1 MPMAPEHTSTTRW
14 PCARSAAHVSTMP
27 ESTLSLGCEVC
38 EERMLEVP
46 SLMTIVC
53 DVPERRAETA
63 VGSGMACEGGVWGWW
78 R

>member
-1 MPMAPEHTSTTRW
+1 
-14 PCARSAAHVSTMP
+14 MP

-46 SLMTIVC
+46 SLMTMVC
-53 DVPERRAETA
+53 DVPDRRAETA